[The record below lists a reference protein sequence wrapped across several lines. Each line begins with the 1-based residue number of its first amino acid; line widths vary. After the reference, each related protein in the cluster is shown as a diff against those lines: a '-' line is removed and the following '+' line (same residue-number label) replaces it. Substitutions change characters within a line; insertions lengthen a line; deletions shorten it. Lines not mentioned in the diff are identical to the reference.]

1 MTNPAIT
8 PHAAGMTEPAAPLGW
23 TGTSAA
29 AIREGHSVAGGGG
42 MLREQAR
49 KRLGKKAKRGF
60 RGFPVATVAFYG
72 PDDRRATKV
81 AVGIVA
87 AEDREPAE
95 LRRWVSERTDIRDDP
110 VAAEE
115 ILALIDEFG
124 VRSVAMVD

>member
-1 MTNPAIT
+1 
-8 PHAAGMTEPAAPLGW
+8 
-23 TGTSAA
+23 
-29 AIREGHSVAGGGG
+29 

-95 LRRWVSERTDIRDDP
+95 LRRWVSERADSRDDS

-115 ILALIDEFG
+115 IVALIDEFG
-124 VRSVAMVD
+124 VRSVAMVDRVIGCPHAEGIDHEGPACPRCPYRARRDRRAGELIG